1 MSPVK
6 NDWSPMPP
14 GTKLFNADNGLR
26 VFSGLVP
33 GVPYKLKRH
42 PEADPAEA
50 SAQTPRRPAAP
61 ALAGMVR
68 AVIRGAGV
76 PPVMGPSPVALVRVV
91 RGARKR

>member
-1 MSPVK
+1 M
-6 NDWSPMPP
+6 
-14 GTKLFNADNGLR
+14 
-26 VFSGLVP
+26 VP